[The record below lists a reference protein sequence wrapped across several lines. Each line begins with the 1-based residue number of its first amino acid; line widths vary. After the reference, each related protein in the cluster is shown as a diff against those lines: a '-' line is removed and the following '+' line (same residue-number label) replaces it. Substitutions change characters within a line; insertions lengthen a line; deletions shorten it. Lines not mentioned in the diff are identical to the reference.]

1 MEYESQAHAKY
12 LLLYHLILVCKYR
25 KKLLLCYGEEL
36 KRIFEKSAARSDFSF
51 EAEAVLEGTNLLE

>member
-25 KKLLLCYGEEL
+25 KKLLLSYGEEV
-36 KRIFEKSAARSDFSF
+36 KRIFE
-51 EAEAVLEGTNLLE
+51 